1 MCSEVVSS
9 TSCYVDWTERV
20 AVDDTRPD
28 PPDGFENHR
37 FRSGDLSLVAHL
49 ARPPLNEGS
58 RPGVVIC
65 HGFPSGPG
73 GGANS
78 VATFPELAF
87 RIATEMAW
95 VAMVPHMR
103 GMGDSEGDF
112 SLDGWRDDVVAAAA
126 DLRGQDGVEG
136 VWAVGFGTGASLAI
150 CAAAI
155 DPEIRGV
162 AALAAPADWSDWAA
176 NPRRLLLHA
185 RRAGVVTSE
194 EASSDFERWSV
205 ALREISAERS
215 VAELGTRDLLL
226 VHGSDDEVVPPLDA
240 RVLASGHGT
249 ADLRM
254 IAGAGHHLRHDPR
267 AIAMLLGWLDRQR
280 RQHG

>member
-1 MCSEVVSS
+1 
-9 TSCYVDWTERV
+9 
-20 AVDDTRPD
+20 
-28 PPDGFENHR
+28 
-37 FRSGDLSLVAHL
+37 
-49 ARPPLNEGS
+49 
-58 RPGVVIC
+58 
-65 HGFPSGPG
+65 
-73 GGANS
+73 
-78 VATFPELAF
+78 
-87 RIATEMAW
+87 
-95 VAMVPHMR
+95 MVPHMR

-185 RRAGVVTSE
+185 RRAGVITSE
-194 EASSDFERWSV
+194 EPSTDFGRWSA

-240 RVLASGHGT
+240 RVLASGHGI

>member
-1 MCSEVVSS
+1 M
-9 TSCYVDWTERV
+9 
-20 AVDDTRPD
+20 AVDDTGPD
-28 PPDGFENHR
+28 PTDGFENHR
-37 FRSGDLSLVAHL
+37 FQSGDLSLVAHL
-49 ARPPLNEGS
+49 ARPPLSGDG

-65 HGFPSGPG
+65 HGFPSGPD

-87 RIATEMAW
+87 RIATEMGW
-95 VAMVPHMR
+95 VAMVPYMR

-112 SLDGWRDDVVAAAA
+112 SLDGWRDDVAAAAA
-126 DLRGQDGVEG
+126 DLRGQDNVEG

-150 CAAAI
+150 CAAAV

-176 NPRRLLLHA
+176 NPRHLLLHA
-185 RRAGVVTSE
+185 RQAGVITSE
-194 EASSDFERWSV
+194 EAPTDFGRWSA
-205 ALREISAERS
+205 ALREVSAERS
-215 VAELGTRDLLL
+215 VAEMGTRDLLL

-240 RVLASGHGT
+240 RVLASGHGI

-267 AIAMLLGWLDRQR
+267 AIAILLGWLDRQR